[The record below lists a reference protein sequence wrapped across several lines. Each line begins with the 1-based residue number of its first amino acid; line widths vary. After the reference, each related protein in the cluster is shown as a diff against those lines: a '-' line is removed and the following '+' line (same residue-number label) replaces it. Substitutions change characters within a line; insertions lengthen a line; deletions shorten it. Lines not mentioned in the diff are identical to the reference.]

1 MPVPHSIVKGK
12 EIVED
17 FKENK
22 FHIVFTE
29 SIFPNQTL
37 LIKQTLARIKIALFN
52 ISAVEFE
59 LVKHVI
65 FLSIHNKYFLIIVSI
80 FTSTK
85 KLVKGYYN

>member
-1 MPVPHSIVKGK
+1 MHSKLFFLFRRQVSKKYFLGKFAFLIYLPVPDTIVKGK

-37 LIKQTLARIKIALFN
+37 LIKQTLARIKIA
-52 ISAVEFE
+52 
-59 LVKHVI
+59 
-65 FLSIHNKYFLIIVSI
+65 
-80 FTSTK
+80 
-85 KLVKGYYN
+85 

>member
-1 MPVPHSIVKGK
+1 LPVPHSIVKGK

-37 LIKQTLARIKIALFN
+37 LIKQTLARIKIA
-52 ISAVEFE
+52 
-59 LVKHVI
+59 
-65 FLSIHNKYFLIIVSI
+65 
-80 FTSTK
+80 
-85 KLVKGYYN
+85 